1 MKIGVV
7 TVTYNSHHVMAEFL
21 HSVFTQTYD
30 DWHLYVY
37 DNDSK
42 HCIKPILAEYDSTRY
57 EFVNLE
63 SNYGFAISN
72 NLAIMKALHDGCDAV
87 LIINNDTVFEP
98 DLFVGLVEQMN
109 LQHALVV
116 APKMLHYPEKD
127 IVWYGG
133 GYFDPLQA
141 QKNIHIGMGDLDDGR
156 FDTSGWVDVAPMCC
170 LLVHN
175 EAFERIGYLDEKYFI
190 YYEDTDWAYRAKLLG
205 IRIWYAAQYKIYHK
219 VSSLTGGTKSRFT
232 VYHATRGKIRFI
244 NKFYF
249 GHARYYWLSRYFAG
263 FFVGLVLKRYT
274 WFEFRVKLRAFLS
287 TIKF

>member
-21 HSVFTQTYD
+21 HSVFAQTYD

-63 SNYGFAISN
+63 TNYGFAVSN
-72 NLAIMKALHDGCDAV
+72 NLAIKKALYDGCDAV
-87 LIINNDTVFEP
+87 LIINNDTVFEL
-98 DLFVGLVEQMN
+98 DLFAGLLEQLN
-109 LQHALVV
+109 LQQALVV
-116 APKMLHYPEKD
+116 APKMLHYPEKN

-133 GYFDPLQA
+133 GYFDPRQA

-156 FDTSGWVDVAPMCC
+156 FDTSEWVDVAPMCC
-170 LLVHN
+170 LLVHRK
-175 EAFERIGYLDEKYFI
+175 AFERIGYLDEKYFI

-205 IRIWYAAQYKIYHK
+205 IRIWYAAQCKIYHK
-219 VSSLTGGTKSRFT
+219 VSSLTGGAKSRFT

-249 GHARYYWLSRYFAG
+249 GFARYYWLSRYFAG